1 VQTCMSPEHVSIQP
15 HGAGEAWLCE
25 EADERALMGPP
36 QFECRTKATGML
48 FSALS
53 SFKKEYRDLSDLI
66 CVVGGAA
73 AEGHR
78 QQHVARANRF
88 VADYGDW
95 DGRDVDLKFYGD
107 SQQWDILVNFVTH
120 QFKNTMVTLEPG
132 TISMQTNDGTR
143 LPFLNE
149 NRLLKG
155 LAMSVTGKLHIFDI
169 AWVGA
174 STLMDGHPPA
184 PTCWM
189 NMKCN
194 GVSLRI
200 LVETLESLK
209 CGYTLA
215 RDNSHQ
221 SLFRREKCLVKL
233 DEISSWNS
241 TKLSDG
247 NGKSEGASG
256 SYGKYG
262 PSETQVEK
270 CPLGSSQYKSL
281 LALPDA
287 RQAYLQRKSRRKSIA
302 KNALVR
308 RRNKVS
314 KTELEVLTPWYHFKG
329 LPKNSC
335 PMFMILGLILLGLM
349 NVSADAEESLPH
361 FSCTASSEYAC
372 PIVTEHESHI
382 EACAK
387 TALLRDQLCKLRDGA
402 LTTSC
407 EALIKHH
414 HNLCIAPRT
423 NWKHVSGLKSE
434 NGLEASITLLE
445 TTAGFDGSEHAAKVS
460 ELSMKADKIN
470 AKLLRLL
477 EDKQSQTGADPAH
490 QNTTGTSALTPA
502 DLKNAALMPNENV
515 SDAEAEFAR
524 NTSVCDVTST
534 SFINCLRST
543 DKDCAHGVGTDST
556 DKIPDTAI
564 TASGQLY
571 NWSLP
576 WLARL
581 GNTGR
586 TWFPANND
594 VSAWVMYNLG
604 EVRTITGMKAEG
616 APNSGCGD
624 PDCMFCIMRRFRL
637 EYSTDQRSWIA
648 LATKVG
654 EASAVFWNNVERQD
668 GRQKPY
674 QTRAPVAYTFPDP
687 DYTGLTPFEARYIRV
702 HLVMAG
708 STGMNGEYSG
718 NSAIQMEFYGPQC
731 QSAATVPVGI
741 GSYAIP
747 DSALTQN
754 ETYGGSQG
762 TQSPSKARLN
772 TDTNFHALF
781 KGAGGSP
788 AGYQFRNQL
797 WLQVDLGGEVVIG
810 AVATQG
816 SADQAASS
824 WSTADY
830 TMTEYKL
837 GGSIDGATFTM
848 QTDVLQATS
857 DGPTVVVK
865 NYVAP
870 FAAHYVRLYP
880 WEGANEASVVV
891 RMELYAVATKFAWL
905 DLGGLPVLNDHTRLQ
920 GLIGSNSFCNH
931 TMLDLAPSFQAWTE
945 GMNGDATIYESDAH
959 AMVLD
964 GVDYVMTAYQRRS
977 VKFLGMMSKQLV
989 CFTALF
995 TGAQKCCVNKQAT
1008 SLERGIW
1015 DKQEAEIK
1023 MS

>member
-477 EDKQSQTGADPAH
+477 EDKQSQTGAHPVFTDALMSESSDAGATKKLTPILKGKFSPIAGKA
-490 QNTTGTSALTPA
+490 NLVPSDCTYASDAAGGCDGTRTFARSSALA
-502 DLKNAALMPNENV
+502 K
-515 SDAEAEFAR
+515 S
-524 NTSVCDVTST
+524 S
-534 SFINCLRST
+534 
-543 DKDCAHGVGTDST
+543 
-556 DKIPDTAI
+556 
-564 TASGQLY
+564 
-571 NWSLP
+571 
-576 WLARL
+576 RL
-581 GNTGR
+581 L
-586 TWFPANND
+586 D
-594 VSAWVMYNLG
+594 
-604 EVRTITGMKAEG
+604 
-616 APNSGCGD
+616 
-624 PDCMFCIMRRFRL
+624 RL
-637 EYSTDQRSWIA
+637 CFQ
-648 LATKVG
+648 
-654 EASAVFWNNVERQD
+654 
-668 GRQKPY
+668 
-674 QTRAPVAYTFPDP
+674 
-687 DYTGLTPFEARYIRV
+687 
-702 HLVMAG
+702 
-708 STGMNGEYSG
+708 
-718 NSAIQMEFYGPQC
+718 
-731 QSAATVPVGI
+731 
-741 GSYAIP
+741 
-747 DSALTQN
+747 
-754 ETYGGSQG
+754 
-762 TQSPSKARLN
+762 
-772 TDTNFHALF
+772 
-781 KGAGGSP
+781 
-788 AGYQFRNQL
+788 
-797 WLQVDLGGEVVIG
+797 QV
-810 AVATQG
+810 Q
-816 SADQAASS
+816 Q
-824 WSTADY
+824 
-830 TMTEYKL
+830 
-837 GGSIDGATFTM
+837 
-848 QTDVLQATS
+848 
-857 DGPTVVVK
+857 
-865 NYVAP
+865 
-870 FAAHYVRLYP
+870 
-880 WEGANEASVVV
+880 
-891 RMELYAVATKFAWL
+891 
-905 DLGGLPVLNDHTRLQ
+905 
-920 GLIGSNSFCNH
+920 
-931 TMLDLAPSFQAWTE
+931 
-945 GMNGDATIYESDAH
+945 
-959 AMVLD
+959 
-964 GVDYVMTAYQRRS
+964 
-977 VKFLGMMSKQLV
+977 
-989 CFTALF
+989 
-995 TGAQKCCVNKQAT
+995 
-1008 SLERGIW
+1008 
-1015 DKQEAEIK
+1015 
-1023 MS
+1023 